1 MKRVGSRII
10 ALACSAML
18 SSLWLGACAS
28 KSPSTAAR
36 PILSDERIGL
46 AVMNVLKVPSGTV
59 AFSVSRKR
67 PTDADIYLNSN
78 FFDSRGPIGEL
89 IINGKR
95 ASKRVKGGGYFFVR
109 GGVAAVSAQVAPKN
123 PTYSTQSLIY
133 GINDGKVNAKLFRK
147 KHSKEPDY
155 RTLVGTDASG
165 DLYIIGSSRTAL
177 VTVEAIV
184 NLAKR
189 LGIQEA
195 ILPDAGSSVDYQI
208 SDGVHQESMKAMPYV
223 IKKSLGK
230 QEPKSYIVGRI
241 KR

>member
-1 MKRVGSRII
+1 MKFDVAISTCFRF
-10 ALACSAML
+10 ML
-18 SSLWLGACAS
+18 VLIPVVLGACATQP
-28 KSPSTAAR
+28 KGAGPK
-36 PILSDERIGL
+36 PILSQERIGFTM
-46 AVMNVLKVPSGTV
+46 MNVLKVPTGTV

-109 GGVAAVSAQVAPKN
+109 GGVAFVSAQVAPKS

-133 GINDGKVNAKLFRK
+133 GINDGKVNTKLFRK
-147 KHSKEPDY
+147 KHSKEPNY

-165 DLYIIGSSRTAL
+165 AVYIIGSSRTAL
-177 VTVEAIV
+177 ITVEAIV
-184 NLAKR
+184 NLGKQ

-208 SDGVHQESMKAMPYV
+208 SDGVQTEAMKAMPYV
-223 IKKSLGK
+223 VKKGLGK

-241 KR
+241 ER